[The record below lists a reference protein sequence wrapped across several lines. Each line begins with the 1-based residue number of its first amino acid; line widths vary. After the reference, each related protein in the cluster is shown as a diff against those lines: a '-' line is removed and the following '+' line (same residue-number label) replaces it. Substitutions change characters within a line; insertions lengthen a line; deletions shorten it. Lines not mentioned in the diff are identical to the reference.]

1 MYGDTPHL
9 VLALLGQLDGL
20 GEKDGAGPS
29 GVRERSCRRP
39 CGRIGGQRLSYAAMR
54 PRQHKP
60 CHEPYRADDHHRVA
74 RARYQQVRRLHG
86 GNQESR
92 STHFT

>member
-1 MYGDTPHL
+1 MGWGKRMERVHRVCVSVP
-9 VLALLGQLDGL
+9 ADGHAAVS
-20 GEKDGAGPS
+20 AGS
-29 GVRERSCRRP
+29 GF
-39 CGRIGGQRLSYAAMR
+39 SYAAMR

-86 GNQESR
+86 GNQE
-92 STHFT
+92 THGTQLT